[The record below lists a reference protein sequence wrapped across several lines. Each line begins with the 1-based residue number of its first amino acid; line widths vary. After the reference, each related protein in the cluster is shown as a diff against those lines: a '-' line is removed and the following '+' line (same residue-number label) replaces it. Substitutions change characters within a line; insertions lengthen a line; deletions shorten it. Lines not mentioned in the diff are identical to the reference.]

1 VTAPVDSEPRP
12 HDGPVEPATKHRGS
26 LLVAVGIGVV
36 LVAAIVLRFVASSAL
51 WLDEALSVNVAR
63 LPLGDLHAALKRDG
77 APPLYYVLLHF
88 WTDWFGTSDTAVRG
102 LSGVLS
108 VATFPAMYFIGKRVG
123 GRFTA
128 WAAVLLYATLPYSI
142 RYGSETRMYAL
153 VMFLVAWGYL
163 AFVRAVEK
171 PTVGRLALVSLVVAG
186 LLYSQNW
193 ALYLMA
199 VVGLLVIWL
208 AWRGGTAEVRHA
220 ARRVIVAMIV
230 GGILYLPWVPTLKFQ
245 LAHTGTP
252 WGDPTVPWTGF
263 ALAVGAVAGTAQK
276 SGQGLAYVLAVCL
289 VVLALLAVFGRA
301 VDGRH
306 VDLDLRTQPVVRWQV
321 VVAIGTLLLGLV
333 LSYAGGTAFDP
344 RYASV
349 AVPILVVVCAVG
361 LNVFASRPVQI
372 GALVVVVL
380 LGLAGGM
387 RVATNDRTQAA
398 EIGAALAANAK
409 AGDVVV
415 YCPDQLGPAA
425 HRVLGDGRGL
435 VEVTYPRFTGPKLV
449 NWVDYRDH
457 INATDVRAF
466 AKRVLDRAGD
476 ATVWLVSAPG
486 YRSFEE
492 RCEGLAGVLGETRP
506 GVGVV
511 TPQFFQFYETM
522 GLTKYGS

>member
-230 GGILYLPWVPTLKFQ
+230 GGIL
-245 LAHTGTP
+245 
-252 WGDPTVPWTGF
+252 
-263 ALAVGAVAGTAQK
+263 
-276 SGQGLAYVLAVCL
+276 
-289 VVLALLAVFGRA
+289 
-301 VDGRH
+301 
-306 VDLDLRTQPVVRWQV
+306 
-321 VVAIGTLLLGLV
+321 
-333 LSYAGGTAFDP
+333 
-344 RYASV
+344 
-349 AVPILVVVCAVG
+349 
-361 LNVFASRPVQI
+361 
-372 GALVVVVL
+372 
-380 LGLAGGM
+380 
-387 RVATNDRTQAA
+387 
-398 EIGAALAANAK
+398 
-409 AGDVVV
+409 
-415 YCPDQLGPAA
+415 
-425 HRVLGDGRGL
+425 
-435 VEVTYPRFTGPKLV
+435 
-449 NWVDYRDH
+449 
-457 INATDVRAF
+457 
-466 AKRVLDRAGD
+466 
-476 ATVWLVSAPG
+476 
-486 YRSFEE
+486 
-492 RCEGLAGVLGETRP
+492 
-506 GVGVV
+506 
-511 TPQFFQFYETM
+511 
-522 GLTKYGS
+522 